1 MQVSWSDTD
10 SEEIDSMT
18 FEDAKYEQNDF
29 FLSFVAFID
38 SMHDSDSECEYIDEQ
53 NVAFLDNLVVKCQNQ
68 IKKYLKNHDILDTHE
83 AEIELL
89 NEEKI
94 KYLEKI

>member
-29 FLSFVAFID
+29 FLSFVASID
-38 SMHDSDSECEYIDEQ
+38 STHDSDSDSECEYIDEQ
-53 NVAFLDNLVVKCQNQ
+53 NVAFLDNLVVKCQN
-68 IKKYLKNHDILDTHE
+68 
-83 AEIELL
+83 
-89 NEEKI
+89 
-94 KYLEKI
+94 